1 MLQLTR
7 KPGETIVIGDDIRVQ
22 VIQIA
27 GGGVR
32 LGIDA
37 PRSVPVYR
45 EEILDA
51 VRAENAAAAQASA
64 ELPPGL
70 SDVRREPPAGG

>member
-7 KPGETIVIGDDIRVQ
+7 KPGETIVIGDNVRVQ

-27 GGGVR
+27 GGAVR

-37 PRSVPVYR
+37 PRSVPIYR
-45 EEILDA
+45 EEIWEA
-51 VRAENAAAAQASA
+51 VREENAAAAKAGD
-64 ELPPGL
+64 LPEGL
-70 SDVRREPPAGG
+70 SAARRDPADG